1 MSNYIIR
8 MVLKLKLRKVGNSV
22 GVVIPKEALAKM
34 ESKEG
39 DTLILSET
47 PDGGFRVTPDKE
59 SFADQM
65 AVAEDIANRYRN
77 TLNELAK

>member
-1 MSNYIIR
+1 

-22 GVVIPKEALAKM
+22 GVVIPKEALNKM
-34 ESKEG
+34 DSAEG

-47 PDGGFRVTPDKE
+47 PDGGFRVTPEKE

-65 AVAEDIANRYRN
+65 AVAEDVANRYRN

>member
-1 MSNYIIR
+1 
-8 MVLKLKLRKVGNSV
+8 MVLKLKLRKVGNSL
-22 GVVIPKEALAKM
+22 GVVIPKEALVIM
-34 ESKEG
+34 DSKEG
-39 DTLILSET
+39 DTLVLSEI

-59 SFADQM
+59 SFAEQM

>member
-1 MSNYIIR
+1 

-22 GVVIPKEALAKM
+22 GVVIPKQALRKM
-34 ESKEG
+34 DAKEG
-39 DTLILSET
+39 DVLVLSET

-65 AVAEDIANRYRN
+65 AIAEDIANRYRN

>member
-1 MSNYIIR
+1 
-8 MVLKLKLRKVGNSV
+8 MVLKLKLRKIGNSV
-22 GVVIPKEALAKM
+22 GVVIPKEALNKM
-34 ESKEG
+34 DSKQG

-59 SFADQM
+59 SFAEQM

>member
-1 MSNYIIR
+1 
-8 MVLKLKLRKVGNSV
+8 MVLKLKLRKVGNSI

-39 DTLILSET
+39 DTLVLSET

>member
-1 MSNYIIR
+1 
-8 MVLKLKLRKVGNSV
+8 MVLKLKLRKIGNSV
-22 GVVIPKEALAKM
+22 GVVIPKEALNKM
-34 ESKEG
+34 DSKQG
-39 DTLILSET
+39 DNLILSET

-59 SFADQM
+59 SFAEQM

>member
-1 MSNYIIR
+1 
-8 MVLKLKLRKVGNSV
+8 MVLKLKLRKVGNSL
-22 GVVIPKEALAKM
+22 GVVIPKEALIKM
-34 ESKEG
+34 DSKEG
-39 DTLILSET
+39 DTLILSEI

-59 SFADQM
+59 SFAEQM

>member
-1 MSNYIIR
+1 
-8 MVLKLKLRKVGNSV
+8 MVLKLKLRKVGNSL
-22 GVVIPKEALAKM
+22 GVVIPKEALVKM
-34 ESKEG
+34 DSKEG
-39 DTLILSET
+39 DTLILSEI

-59 SFADQM
+59 SFAEQM

>member
-1 MSNYIIR
+1 
-8 MVLKLKLRKVGNSV
+8 MVLKLKLRKVGNSL
-22 GVVIPKEALAKM
+22 GVIVPKEALVIM
-34 ESKEG
+34 DSKEG
-39 DTLILSET
+39 DTLILSEI

-59 SFADQM
+59 SFAEQM

>member
-1 MSNYIIR
+1 
-8 MVLKLKLRKVGNSV
+8 MVLKLKLRKIGNSV
-22 GVVIPKEALAKM
+22 GVVIPKEALNKM
-34 ESKEG
+34 DSKQG

-47 PDGGFRVTPDKE
+47 TNGGFRVTPDKE
-59 SFADQM
+59 SFAEQM